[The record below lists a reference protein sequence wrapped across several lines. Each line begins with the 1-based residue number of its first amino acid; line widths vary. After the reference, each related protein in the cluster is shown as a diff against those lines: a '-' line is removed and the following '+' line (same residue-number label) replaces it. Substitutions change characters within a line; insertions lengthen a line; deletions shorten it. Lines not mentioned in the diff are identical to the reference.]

1 MTKNLY
7 PAKVIKRPRPAPAR
21 GAAGGRASPALAYVG
36 ARLKEMRLDR
46 GLSQDD
52 LAYGIPCD
60 RSHIGQI
67 ENGKAA
73 PTVLTILKLAV
84 ALDCEVTDLLPKLAD
99 AKVLLRAHARGK

>member
-1 MTKNLY
+1 
-7 PAKVIKRPRPAPAR
+7 
-21 GAAGGRASPALAYVG
+21 LAYVG
-36 ARLKEMRLDR
+36 ARLKEIRLGR

-84 ALDCEVTDLLPKLAD
+84 ALDCELTDLLPSLSD
-99 AKVLLRAHARGK
+99 AQALLRAHGRKYP